1 MNFLTPEGFVHSLY
15 QVLRLR
21 PGAVWHWPRS
31 AQAGF
36 GWLLATKYT
45 GSFSLEELSDFECA
59 LVLFQ
64 ARTRIDNLWAFWTY
78 PYFISKT
85 VLGGLSEFSGTS
97 QIWMCPSSFQAPW
110 QHISIVCELSEHI
123 HLLYLL
129 GFLTSMKPLKFEFV
143 VVSSPGTQTLRSR
156 GTTKRSSSNPMGD
169 PSVKSVAE
177 GNQMVSRCAL
187 LLIIAFCRGL
197 FFVLEQ
203 PRGSLL
209 EVHPAMQKIF
219 RKFQIYRKAI
229 KMGNFGAGSDK
240 PTWLYSGQSSKS
252 RLVVQICLQRLDEF
266 VDLNCTSILF
276 EKGTIRIC
284 INQAVYWNARA
295 VNIFMG
301 PLADPCRT
309 PGDWAHRWLCSTWA
323 SKHRST
329 GQFGGSLHWFRW
341 SQ

>member
-1 MNFLTPEGFVHSLY
+1 
-15 QVLRLR
+15 
-21 PGAVWHWPRS
+21 
-31 AQAGF
+31 
-36 GWLLATKYT
+36 
-45 GSFSLEELSDFECA
+45 
-59 LVLFQ
+59 
-64 ARTRIDNLWAFWTY
+64 
-78 PYFISKT
+78 
-85 VLGGLSEFSGTS
+85 
-97 QIWMCPSSFQAPW
+97 MCPSSFQAPW

-169 PSVKSVAE
+169 PSVKSVSE

-209 EVHPAMQKIF
+209 EVHPATQKIF
-219 RKFQIYRKAI
+219 RKFQVYRKAI

-252 RLVVQICLQRLDEF
+252 RLVVQICFYKDSM
-266 VDLNCTSILF
+266 NSWI
-276 EKGTIRIC
+276 
-284 INQAVYWNARA
+284 
-295 VNIFMG
+295 
-301 PLADPCRT
+301 
-309 PGDWAHRWLCSTWA
+309 
-323 SKHRST
+323 
-329 GQFGGSLHWFRW
+329 
-341 SQ
+341 